1 MITLTID
8 TTTQV
13 LGVALFKNDQFI
25 KELTKETRNNHGS
38 FLMPT
43 IEELLSDT
51 EVKVTDLERI
61 VVAHGPG
68 SYTGTRIGVT
78 TAKTLAWSLN
88 IPVFTISSLTALSAY
103 GQPDGQLFCTM
114 IDARRKSV
122 YAGVY
127 RWIDGKLKCE
137 MEEQHI
143 TIDSLLAK
151 FGANEVV
158 FISPDAENLQDSFPK
173 SSYFV
178 EDVKQSPCHLYLK
191 DEWITHEDVHHV
203 TPNYLRMTEAERN
216 LLQKQKGAE

>member
-1 MITLTID
+1 C
-8 TTTQV
+8 
-13 LGVALFKNDQFI
+13 
-25 KELTKETRNNHGS
+25 TK
-38 FLMPT
+38 
-43 IEELLSDT
+43 
-51 EVKVTDLERI
+51 
-61 VVAHGPG
+61 
-68 SYTGTRIGVT
+68 
-78 TAKTLAWSLN
+78 
-88 IPVFTISSLTALSAY
+88 
-103 GQPDGQLFCTM
+103 
-114 IDARRKSV
+114 IDARRQFV
-122 YAGVY
+122 YARVS
-127 RWIDGKLKCE
+127 RWTYCKLHLE

-158 FISPDAENLQDSFPK
+158 FISPDAENLQDTFPQ